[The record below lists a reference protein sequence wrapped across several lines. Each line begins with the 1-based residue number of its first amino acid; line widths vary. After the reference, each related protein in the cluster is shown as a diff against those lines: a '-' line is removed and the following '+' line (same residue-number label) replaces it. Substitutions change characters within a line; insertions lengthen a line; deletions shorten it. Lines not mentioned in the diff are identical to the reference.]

1 MANKAAPA
9 LPPLS
14 PEHRRI
20 TATQFERANQV
31 ITSGNY
37 DYAIS
42 LLLTCCKL
50 DPANLIYRQK
60 LRQTERAKYHNN
72 MRGSSLAGLTG
83 WPARM
88 RLKAALRTGNYLKVL
103 EAGERLLTRN
113 PWDVPAQMAMSRAAE
128 ELGLLDLAVWFLEQA
143 RIKHA
148 MDPVLN
154 RALAYLYEHRGNFT
168 QAMALWQL
176 VRKARPGDEESQ
188 QKLKDLAVHDTIARG
203 QYEAVA
209 PGEADATD
217 PTAAPVGAQARDDTA
232 EDKPAVKP
240 GHPAGPRGTPPP
252 PSRQQGA
259 TPPPAGRRLG
269 PEAASPAER
278 LAREAGALKARLE
291 ADPTN
296 VNTHLQLASLFRR
309 ADHLEEARAVLQKGL
324 APTSHAWELTI
335 ELADL
340 EVEPFR
346 RNLAMAEEKLKAKP
360 DASDLLKVH
369 AKLQKEV
376 TSRELEIHRQ
386 KADRYPTELVH
397 RYEVGVRLLRLGQIE
412 EAIKELQAARSDPR
426 LRWQALIHLGHCFKA
441 RNNWR
446 LAQRNFE
453 EALQALPAGEAERRK
468 ELLYDLARGCAA
480 AGDMNRAL
488 ELAQELANLD
498 FGYRDIGRL
507 LDEWEAAASK

>member
-1 MANKAAPA
+1 MANKTAPS

-20 TATQFERANQV
+20 TATQYERANQV
-31 ITSGNY
+31 VASGNY

-50 DPANLIYRQK
+50 DPANLTFRQK
-60 LRQTERAKYHNN
+60 LRQIERAKYNN
-72 MRGSSLAGLTG
+72 NLRGSSLAGLTG
-83 WPARM
+83 WPVRM
-88 RLKAALRTGNYLKVL
+88 RLKSALRSRKYLKAL

-128 ELGLLDLAVWFLEQA
+128 ELGLMDLAVWFLEQA
-143 RIKHA
+143 RIKQTL
-148 MDPVLN
+148 DPVLN
-154 RALAYLYEHRGNFT
+154 RALAQLYEHRGNFT

-176 VRKARPGDEESQ
+176 VRKARPADEEAQ
-188 QKLKDLAVHDTIARG
+188 QKIKDLAVHETIARG
-203 QYEAVA
+203 QYEAVV
-209 PGEADATD
+209 PGQAD
-217 PTAAPVGAQARDDTA
+217 PTAPAAAVGGAKDETAADQPPVR
-232 EDKPAVKP
+232 P
-240 GHPAGPRGTPPP
+240 GQPAGPRGTPPP
-252 PSRQQGA
+252 P
-259 TPPPAGRRLG
+259 GRRLG
-269 PEAASPAER
+269 PEAATPAER
-278 LAREAGALKARLE
+278 LAREAGALKARME

-296 VNTHLQLASLFRR
+296 VNNYMQLATLFRR
-309 ADHLEEARAVLQKGL
+309 ADHLDDARAVLQQGL
-324 APTSHAWELTI
+324 GPTGNAWELAI

-346 RNLAMAEEKLKAKP
+346 RNLAVAEEKLKAKP
-360 DASDLLKVH
+360 DASDLLKLH

-376 TSRELEIHRQ
+376 TTRELDIFHR
-386 KADRYPTELVH
+386 KSDRYPTELVH
-397 RYEVGVRLLRLGQIE
+397 RYEVGVRLLRLGKVE
-412 EAIKELQAARSDPR
+412 EAIKELQTARSDPR

-453 EALQALPAGEAERRK
+453 EALQSLPAGETERRK
-468 ELLYDLARGCAA
+468 ELLYDLAHGCAA
-480 AGDMNRAL
+480 AGDITHAL

-507 LDEWEAAASK
+507 LDQWEQAASK